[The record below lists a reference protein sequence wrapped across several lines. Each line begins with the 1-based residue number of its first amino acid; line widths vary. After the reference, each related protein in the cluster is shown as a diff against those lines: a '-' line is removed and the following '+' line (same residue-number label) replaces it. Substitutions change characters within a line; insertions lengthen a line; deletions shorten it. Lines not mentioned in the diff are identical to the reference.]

1 MTFQPSLTSAGALCC
16 DTSGTIT
23 SAAFYHLRG
32 EVKKLQDSKAK
43 AEARVEKLKEELQ
56 KRKELHTSDL

>member
-1 MTFQPSLTSAGALCC
+1 MTFQPSSTSAGALCC
-16 DTSGTIT
+16 DSSGTIT

-43 AEARVEKLKEELQ
+43 AEGRVEKLKDEVQ
-56 KRKELHTSDL
+56 KRKELYTREQ